1 MDPVQA
7 SKNGIVKAFTTRFPN
22 IKLNLTLDVSKYL
35 DGIAD
40 LTYDST
46 KGTDDGADVVVLQS
60 VHNFPRWK
68 SQGRLLPYKVAPW
81 DDIQPEFVDPDGAYT
96 GLYIC
101 ELSSLHP
108 FLEGALKIE

>member
-1 MDPVQA
+1 M
-7 SKNGIVKAFTTRFPN
+7 KAFTARFPN
-22 IKLNLTLDVSKYL
+22 IKVNITLDVSKYL

-40 LTYDST
+40 LVYDST
-46 KGTDDGADVVVLQS
+46 KGKDNGFDVTIIQS

-81 DDIQPEFVDPDGAYT
+81 NDIQPEFVDPDGAYT

-101 ELSSLHP
+101 ESHC
-108 FLEGALKIE
+108 LKTYFGRHAK